1 MPRLSVILEDGQ
13 KMDNGFILAD
23 EMSMTCQGA
32 CLRDII
38 SQLLFTFY
46 AWDLAVSMLL
56 PGHRL
61 SPLSFAYDKLYCDL
75 YVGVYFGLTN
85 YFLVNFEII
94 LRNRFLYE
102 PYKQYL
108 IY

>member
-23 EMSMTCQGA
+23 EMSMKCQGA

-46 AWDLAVSMLL
+46 AWDLVASMFL

-75 YVGVYFGLTN
+75 YVGVYFGLTQ
-85 YFLVNFEII
+85 YILVNFEII